1 MADRSDVLRDLA
13 KSLGVKQIPSYSI
26 FRDGQMVHEEPGMD
40 VDRLLLQLQY
50 YSSSGSNLGMNAA
63 DRSEGGSVYSG
74 STDTEQDGKVLEL
87 NGREDFYE
95 LLRRHE
101 NDDRLVVLK
110 ATLTLS
116 LPSFKLVRP
125 RMAFAGWL
133 RRGSSHRRA
142 VSALNSPLPLQLLRQ
157 LAPAAIAA
165 SYLAEG
171 LAQGS
176 PAAESFHSRATG
188 VCGSGGSAVQS
199 SASPPGGWRH
209 LGNQGGSGEEDS
221 DNDHSVDVTPWG
233 PQCRQCVNRLSYLS
247 LSLACSGVDLLR
259 NPKYNKGLA
268 FTEEERNRLYLN
280 GLLPAGY
287 MSQDHQVDRVLANL
301 KEAQSDLQRYVHLM
315 ALQERNER
323 LFYRVLVDHVEQLM
337 PIWAW
342 RVSALGC
349 CSGGPR
355 GLFVSQRDRGRV
367 MELLKNWPERR
378 VRAIVVTDGE
388 RVLGLGDLGVQ
399 GMAIA
404 VGKLTLY
411 TACGGIHPAEEYGEL
426 IDEFMEA
433 CVQAAL
439 REYDELIDE
448 FMEACKQRFGSD
460 VLIQFE
466 DFANHNAFRLL
477 FQYRGSHLVFNDDIQ
492 GNISLVGLHLVLK
505 PREHLSRAPPAP
517 STHYSTLSPSALPS
531 LHPQSPSHQ
540 GTAALPLLGSS
551 RPTRPSFAPLPPF
564 PPHTH
569 GLAPTREQHQW
580 PWRGLL
586 ASLPLLGSSL
596 SNQTILCSSFLHS
609 LPHPWPRSHQG
620 TASVALAGLLASLP
634 LLGSSLSNQ
643 TILCS
648 SFLHSPPSPHGL
660 APNRDSISGP
670 GRAAASLPLLGSS
683 LSTRPSFAPPSSIPL
698 PHPMTSLPPGNS
710 ISGPGRVLVA
720 LPLLGSSLSNQTI
733 LCSSFLHSPPSPMA
747 SLPPGN
753 SISGPGRAAGV
764 STPAGLIPGTASVA
778 LAGLLASLTPA
789 GLIPVQPDHP
799 LLRGGR
805 GRHRHCR
812 AAGDRNQQRGEHIP
826 GGARGRIWLV
836 DSKGLVVR
844 SRVDSLQPHKV
855 PFAHDHP
862 ESADLV
868 ETIHAIR
875 PTALIGV
882 SGQAGTFTQPV
893 CEAMAQ
899 LKSEVVLVAVPG
911 QAAGTL
917 FTQPVCEAME
927 QLNERPSSRSLQPHA
942 LSECTAEDAYKW
954 TQMGKRFCRS
964 LNHLCSASVPHPTR
978 VGPSLPA
985 AGGWMAVRPSG
996 DGWQAVCPGQDNNA
1010 YEFHQAYLS
1019 YFSSHSPSH
1028 QRRAI
1033 FASGSPF
1040 APVEMDGRWLVL
1052 GLGNNACVFPQA
1064 NFFASHSST
1073 PTSVGPYSPVA
1084 ARSPGGDGWQ
1094 PLNLPAHHPL
1104 HPSTPHSTAPGSGH
1118 IRQWQPV
1125 RPVEMD
1131 GRRFVPGQG
1140 NNAYVFPGIG
1150 LGCLMCG
1157 ATRMRDEM
1165 FLAAAEALA
1174 AQMFLAA
1181 AEALAAQVRAIE
1193 ALAAQVR
1200 AIEALAAQVSDDDRE
1215 QRHVYPPSGRP
1226 SECVSDDDREQGR
1239 VYPPIWKIRQI
1250 SAHIARAVAAK
1261 AYDLGELRGEL

>member
-1 MADRSDVLRDLA
+1 MDALRLASVADCSFQSSFLAPSSQALKSRTGASTVAVSRGAARPSPTVASQFNDSQKRRYVSPTRRPASGAAAAAPSSGALYPTLIGPASYDTDDEGAAAGTPTCPFEADAASRVITVDAWEEFDSLLAAASARGQLVVVETTLSSLPNTAKNYPKLHQVARVAPGRTLFLRLMADRSDVLRDLA

-50 YSSSGSNLGMNAA
+50 YSSSGSNLGMNAS

-74 STDTEQDGKVLEL
+74 STDTEQDGLVLEI

-110 ATLTLS
+110 ATLTFCG
-116 LPSFKLVRP
+116 PCVRIHPTVVKLAQ
-125 RMAFAGWL
+125 RMPDTAVFARVFGDNNESTVTL
-133 RRGSSHRRA
+133 MREMNIVEAPTFLFYRRGE
-142 VSALNSPLPLQLLRQ
+142 LLGR
-157 LAPAAIAA
+157 
-165 SYLAEG
+165 YV
-171 LAQGS
+171 
-176 PAAESFHSRATG
+176 G

-209 LGNQGGSGEEDS
+209 LGKQGDSGEEDS
-221 DNDHSVDVTPWG
+221 DNDHSVDVTPWV
-233 PQCRQCVNRLSYLS
+233 RSV
-247 LSLACSGVDLLR
+247 ASGVDLLR

-268 FTEEERNRLYLN
+268 FTEEERARLYLN

-301 KEAQSDLQRYVHLM
+301 KEAQSDLQRYVFLM

-337 PIWAW
+337 PIVYTPTVGLACE
-342 RVSALGC
+342 RFGLLFRR
-349 CSGGPR
+349 PR

-411 TACGGIHPAEEYGEL
+411 TACGGIHPAECLPVTIDVGTNNQALLKDPFYPGLRQPRATGE
-426 IDEFMEA
+426 
-433 CVQAAL
+433 
-439 REYDELIDE
+439 EYDELIDE

-477 FQYRGSHLVFNDDIQ
+477 FQYRGTHLVFNDDIQ
-492 GNISLVGLHLVLK
+492 G
-505 PREHLSRAPPAP
+505 
-517 STHYSTLSPSALPS
+517 
-531 LHPQSPSHQ
+531 
-540 GTAALPLLGSS
+540 TAAV
-551 RPTRPSFAPLPPF
+551 A
-564 PPHTH
+564 
-569 GLAPTREQHQW
+569 LA
-580 PWRGLL
+580 GLL
-586 ASLPLLGSSL
+586 AARPLLGSSL
-596 SNQTILCSSFLHS
+596 SSQTILFFGAGEA
-609 LPHPWPRSHQG
+609 G
-620 TASVALAGLLASLP
+620 TGIAELLATAISREANISL
-634 LLGSSLSNQ
+634 
-643 TILCS
+643 
-648 SFLHSPPSPHGL
+648 
-660 APNRDSISGP
+660 A
-670 GRAAASLPLLGSS
+670 
-683 LSTRPSFAPPSSIPL
+683 
-698 PHPMTSLPPGNS
+698 
-710 ISGPGRVLVA
+710 
-720 LPLLGSSLSNQTI
+720 
-733 LCSSFLHSPPSPMA
+733 
-747 SLPPGN
+747 
-753 SISGPGRAAGV
+753 
-764 STPAGLIPGTASVA
+764 
-778 LAGLLASLTPA
+778 
-789 GLIPVQPDHP
+789 
-799 LLRGGR
+799 
-805 GRHRHCR
+805 
-812 AAGDRNQQRGEHIP
+812 E
-826 GGARGRIWLV
+826 ARGRIWLV

-899 LKSEVVLVAVPG
+899 L
-911 QAAGTL
+911 
-917 FTQPVCEAME
+917 
-927 QLNERPSSRSLQPHA
+927 NERPVVFALSNPTS

-954 TQMGKRFCRS
+954 TQG
-964 LNHLCSASVPHPTR
+964 
-978 VGPSLPA
+978 
-985 AGGWMAVRPSG
+985 
-996 DGWQAVCPGQDNNA
+996 
-1010 YEFHQAYLS
+1010 
-1019 YFSSHSPSH
+1019 
-1028 QRRAI
+1028 RAI

-1040 APVEMDGRWLVL
+1040 PPVEMDGK
-1052 GLGNNACVFPQA
+1052 
-1064 NFFASHSST
+1064 
-1073 PTSVGPYSPVA
+1073 
-1084 ARSPGGDGWQ
+1084 
-1094 PLNLPAHHPL
+1094 
-1104 HPSTPHSTAPGSGH
+1104 
-1118 IRQWQPV
+1118 
-1125 RPVEMD
+1125 
-1131 GRRFVPGQG
+1131 RFVPGQG

-1174 AQMFLAA
+1174 AQ
-1181 AEALAAQVRAIE
+1181 
-1193 ALAAQVR
+1193 
-1200 AIEALAAQVSDDDRE
+1200 
-1215 QRHVYPPSGRP
+1215 
-1226 SECVSDDDREQGR
+1226 VSDDDREQGR

-1250 SAHIARAVAAK
+1250 SAHIAKAVAAK
-1261 AYDLGELRGEL
+1261 AYDLGVATNLPKPPDLLSYAFSKMYNPHYRSFR

>member
-1 MADRSDVLRDLA
+1 MDTLRLASVSDCSFQSSFLAPSSQALKSRTGASTVAVSHGVSRPSPTVASQFSDSQRRRYISPTRRPAPGAAAAAPSSGTLYPTLVGPASYETDDEGAGTPTCPFEADAASRVITVSAWEEFDSLLAAASARGQLVVVETTLSSLPNTAKNYPKLQQIARVAPGRTLFLRLMADRSDVLRDLA

-110 ATLTLS
+110 ATLTFCGPCVRIHPTVVKLAQRMS
-116 LPSFKLVRP
+116 DTAVLARVFGDNNESTVTLMRELNIVEAPTFLFYRRGELLGRYVGSGRGALLVRP

-221 DNDHSVDVTPWG
+221 DNDHSVDVTPWV
-233 PQCRQCVNRLSYLS
+233 RSV
-247 LSLACSGVDLLR
+247 ASGVDLLR

-337 PIWAW
+337 PIVYTPTVGLACE
-342 RVSALGC
+342 RFGLLFRR
-349 CSGGPR
+349 PR

-411 TACGGIHPAEEYGEL
+411 TACGGIHPAECLPVTIDVGTNNQALLKDPFYPGLRQPRATGE
-426 IDEFMEA
+426 
-433 CVQAAL
+433 
-439 REYDELIDE
+439 EYDELIDE

-492 GNISLVGLHLVLK
+492 G
-505 PREHLSRAPPAP
+505 
-517 STHYSTLSPSALPS
+517 
-531 LHPQSPSHQ
+531 
-540 GTAALPLLGSS
+540 
-551 RPTRPSFAPLPPF
+551 
-564 PPHTH
+564 
-569 GLAPTREQHQW
+569 
-580 PWRGLL
+580 
-586 ASLPLLGSSL
+586 
-596 SNQTILCSSFLHS
+596 
-609 LPHPWPRSHQG
+609 

-643 TILCS
+643 TIL
-648 SFLHSPPSPHGL
+648 FFG
-660 APNRDSISGP
+660 
-670 GRAAASLPLLGSS
+670 
-683 LSTRPSFAPPSSIPL
+683 
-698 PHPMTSLPPGNS
+698 
-710 ISGPGRVLVA
+710 
-720 LPLLGSSLSNQTI
+720 
-733 LCSSFLHSPPSPMA
+733 
-747 SLPPGN
+747 
-753 SISGPGRAAGV
+753 AGE
-764 STPAGLIPGTASVA
+764 AGTGIAE
-778 LAGLLASLTPA
+778 LLATAISREANISLA
-789 GLIPVQPDHP
+789 
-799 LLRGGR
+799 
-805 GRHRHCR
+805 
-812 AAGDRNQQRGEHIP
+812 E
-826 GGARGRIWLV
+826 ARGRIWLV

-899 LKSEVVLVAVPG
+899 L
-911 QAAGTL
+911 
-917 FTQPVCEAME
+917 
-927 QLNERPSSRSLQPHA
+927 NERPIVFALSNPTS

-954 TQMGKRFCRS
+954 TQG
-964 LNHLCSASVPHPTR
+964 
-978 VGPSLPA
+978 
-985 AGGWMAVRPSG
+985 
-996 DGWQAVCPGQDNNA
+996 
-1010 YEFHQAYLS
+1010 
-1019 YFSSHSPSH
+1019 
-1028 QRRAI
+1028 RAI

-1040 APVEMDGRWLVL
+1040 A
-1052 GLGNNACVFPQA
+1052 
-1064 NFFASHSST
+1064 
-1073 PTSVGPYSPVA
+1073 
-1084 ARSPGGDGWQ
+1084 
-1094 PLNLPAHHPL
+1094 
-1104 HPSTPHSTAPGSGH
+1104 
-1118 IRQWQPV
+1118 
-1125 RPVEMD
+1125 PVEMD

-1174 AQMFLAA
+1174 AQ
-1181 AEALAAQVRAIE
+1181 
-1193 ALAAQVR
+1193 
-1200 AIEALAAQVSDDDRE
+1200 
-1215 QRHVYPPSGRP
+1215 
-1226 SECVSDDDREQGR
+1226 VSDDDREQGR

-1261 AYDLGELRGEL
+1261 AYDLGVATNLPRPPDLLSYAFSKMYNPHYRSFR

>member
-1 MADRSDVLRDLA
+1 MDALRLASVADCSFQSSFLAPSSQALKSSTGASTVAVSRGAARPSPTVASQFNESQRRRYISPARRPAPGAAAAAPSSGALYPTLIGPASYETDDEGAAAGTPTCPFEADAASRVITVSAWEEFDSLLAAASARGQLVVVETTLASLPNTAKNYPKLQQIARVAPGRTLFLRLMADRSDALRDLA

-63 DRSEGGSVYSG
+63 DRAEGGSVYSG

-110 ATLTLS
+110 ATLTFCG
-116 LPSFKLVRP
+116 PCVRIHPTVVKLAQ
-125 RMAFAGWL
+125 RMSDTAVFARVFGDNNESTVTL
-133 RRGSSHRRA
+133 MRELNIVEAPTFLFYRRGELLGRYVGSGRG
-142 VSALNSPLPLQLLRQ
+142 ALVGEVLKHQGIHLLRQ

-176 PAAESFHSRATG
+176 PAAGSFHSGATG
-188 VCGSGGSAVQS
+188 VCGSGGSAVLS
-199 SASPPGGWRH
+199 SAGPPGGWRH
-209 LGNQGGSGEEDS
+209 LGKQGDSGEEDS
-221 DNDHSVDVTPWG
+221 DNDHSVDVTPWV
-233 PQCRQCVNRLSYLS
+233 RSV
-247 LSLACSGVDLLR
+247 ASGVDLLR

-268 FTEEERNRLYLN
+268 FTEEERDRLYLN

-301 KEAQSDLQRYVHLM
+301 KEAQSDLARYVHLM

-323 LFYRVLVDHVEQLM
+323 LYYRVLVDHIEKLM
-337 PIWAW
+337 PIVYTPTVGLACE
-342 RVSALGC
+342 RFGLLFRR
-349 CSGGPR
+349 PR
-355 GLFVSQRDRGRV
+355 GLFVSQKDRGRV

-411 TACGGIHPAEEYGEL
+411 TACGGIHPAECLPVTIDVGTNNQALLKDPFYPGLRQPRVTGE
-426 IDEFMEA
+426 
-433 CVQAAL
+433 
-439 REYDELIDE
+439 EYDELIDE

-492 GNISLVGLHLVLK
+492 G
-505 PREHLSRAPPAP
+505 
-517 STHYSTLSPSALPS
+517 
-531 LHPQSPSHQ
+531 
-540 GTAALPLLGSS
+540 TAA
-551 RPTRPSFAPLPPF
+551 
-564 PPHTH
+564 
-569 GLAPTREQHQW
+569 
-580 PWRGLL
+580 
-586 ASLPLLGSSL
+586 
-596 SNQTILCSSFLHS
+596 
-609 LPHPWPRSHQG
+609 
-620 TASVALAGLLASLP
+620 VALAGLLA
-634 LLGSSLSNQ
+634 
-643 TILCS
+643 
-648 SFLHSPPSPHGL
+648 
-660 APNRDSISGP
+660 
-670 GRAAASLPLLGSS
+670 
-683 LSTRPSFAPPSSIPL
+683 
-698 PHPMTSLPPGNS
+698 
-710 ISGPGRVLVA
+710 A

-733 LCSSFLHSPPSPMA
+733 LFF
-747 SLPPGN
+747 G
-753 SISGPGRAAGV
+753 AGE
-764 STPAGLIPGTASVA
+764 AGTGIAE
-778 LAGLLASLTPA
+778 LLATAISREANISLA
-789 GLIPVQPDHP
+789 
-799 LLRGGR
+799 
-805 GRHRHCR
+805 
-812 AAGDRNQQRGEHIP
+812 E
-826 GGARGRIWLV
+826 ARGRIWLV

-862 ESADLV
+862 ESGDLV
-868 ETIHAIR
+868 DTIHAIR

-899 LKSEVVLVAVPG
+899 L
-911 QAAGTL
+911 
-917 FTQPVCEAME
+917 
-927 QLNERPSSRSLQPHA
+927 NERPVIFALSNPTS
-942 LSECTAEDAYKW
+942 LSECTAEDAYQW
-954 TQMGKRFCRS
+954 TQGR
-964 LNHLCSASVPHPTR
+964 
-978 VGPSLPA
+978 
-985 AGGWMAVRPSG
+985 AV
-996 DGWQAVCPGQDNNA
+996 
-1010 YEFHQAYLS
+1010 
-1019 YFSSHSPSH
+1019 
-1028 QRRAI
+1028 

-1040 APVEMDGRWLVL
+1040 PPVEL
-1052 GLGNNACVFPQA
+1052 G
-1064 NFFASHSST
+1064 
-1073 PTSVGPYSPVA
+1073 
-1084 ARSPGGDGWQ
+1084 
-1094 PLNLPAHHPL
+1094 
-1104 HPSTPHSTAPGSGH
+1104 
-1118 IRQWQPV
+1118 
-1125 RPVEMD
+1125 

-1174 AQMFLAA
+1174 AQ
-1181 AEALAAQVRAIE
+1181 
-1193 ALAAQVR
+1193 
-1200 AIEALAAQVSDDDRE
+1200 
-1215 QRHVYPPSGRP
+1215 
-1226 SECVSDDDREQGR
+1226 VSDDDREQGR

-1261 AYDLGELRGEL
+1261 AYDLGVATNLPKPPDLLSYAFSKMYNPHYRSFR